1 MSGGDSV
8 SFMIVSHSYLIQ
20 SVSGEN
26 VTNSSA
32 LTLAFSR
39 RQLILHVHMSQ
50 TSGIVCLFLE
60 HSSYLTQ
67 YKKSLWD
74 SEWGK
79 KQHTP
84 GRMRQIRQTLPSYR
98 HRGEKVGYKYTSDDV
113 ML

>member
-1 MSGGDSV
+1 
-8 SFMIVSHSYLIQ
+8 MIVSHSYLIQ

-32 LTLAFSR
+32 LTLAFSCS
-39 RQLILHVHMSQ
+39 QLILHVHMSQ
-50 TSGIVCLFLE
+50 TSGIVCLFLG

-74 SEWGK
+74 SEWGE

-84 GRMRQIRQTLPSYR
+84 GRMRQIRQTLPSYFR
-98 HRGEKVGYKYTSDDV
+98 VDGIRGMHWFIHVLEHTY
-113 ML
+113 